1 MTNKTLLGKNDYL
14 FLINDSCRELQV
26 HCNGLDLVKDKN
38 LSKYKFNNFMIIIFP
53 NKSLI
58 CKNYLPDQ
66 YFIKYRP
73 ALDIYKKVLHNKVI
87 DTYDILKNQEDVY
100 YKTDTH
106 INVKGSYIVYKYFV
120 EQINKTYNLNIQ
132 HKEIEILSKKCFLAE
147 LHLGIGDLLWPC
159 NLGDQIVNDKTDT
172 FYYSNGF
179 KYVYCKHEIQLNDEI
194 RILSKDT
201 LTELNDKLVG
211 SVLSWDIVSN
221 YILYKKN
228 TSTNK
233 LKVLIFY
240 DSFLIP
246 LLDLY
251 LSLFGKVYMS
261 KDIYND
267 ELINMI
273 SPDYVFEFRVER
285 FLM

>member
-1 MTNKTLLGKNDYL
+1 MSDKTLIGKNDYL
-14 FLINDSCRELQV
+14 FLINDSSKELEV
-26 HCNGLDLVKDKN
+26 HCDGLDLVKDKT
-38 LSKYKFNNFMIIIFP
+38 LSRYKFKNFMIIVLP

-58 CKNYLPDQ
+58 YKNYLPDQ
-66 YFIKYRP
+66 YFINYRP
-73 ALDIYKKVLHNKVI
+73 ALDIYKKVLNDKVI

-106 INVKGSYIVYKYFV
+106 INVKGNYIVYKYFV

-132 HKEIEILSKKCFLAE
+132 SKEIEILNKKCFLNE
-147 LHLGIGDLLWPC
+147 LQLGLGDLLWSC
-159 NLGDQIVNDKTDT
+159 NLGNQIVNDKKDT
-172 FYYSNGF
+172 FYYSNDF
-179 KYVYCKHEIQLNDEI
+179 NYIYCKHKIQLNDEI

-201 LTELNDKLVG
+201 LTDLNDKHIC
-211 SVLSWDIVSN
+211 SVISWDILSN

-228 TSTNK
+228 ICTNK

-240 DSFLIP
+240 DSFLTS

-251 LSLFGKVYMS
+251 LSLFSEVYMA
-261 KDIYND
+261 KHVYND
-267 ELINMI
+267 ELINKI

-285 FLM
+285 FLF